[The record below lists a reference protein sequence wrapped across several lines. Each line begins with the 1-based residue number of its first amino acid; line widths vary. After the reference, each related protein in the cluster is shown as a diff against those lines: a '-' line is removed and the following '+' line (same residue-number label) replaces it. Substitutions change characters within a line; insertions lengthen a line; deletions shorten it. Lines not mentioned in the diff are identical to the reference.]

1 MHKKKILAIIP
12 TYYPQCGGAEK
23 AAHELY
29 AGISK
34 EYKVDLLCPD
44 YGGKKNEFNGF
55 FYIHRVCKTTKNLP
69 FKVGSAAVTTPV
81 TRTLILRAARSAGR
95 EITSAALVKSSSPQ
109 TAEAPSKTK
118 QSDSIPGAGASRK
131 PGRFSFVRLRT
142 MPDFKG
148 AGLESRAFPYPSKEG
163 W

>member
-69 FKVGSAAVTTPV
+69 FKVIKYQLFQFLKGC
-81 TRTLILRAARSAGR
+81 TLFTVIIRF
-95 EITSAALVKSSSPQ
+95 LVVLPESCLKKY
-109 TAEAPSKTK
+109 SK
-118 QSDSIPGAGASRK
+118 
-131 PGRFSFVRLRT
+131 FL
-142 MPDFKG
+142 
-148 AGLESRAFPYPSKEG
+148 